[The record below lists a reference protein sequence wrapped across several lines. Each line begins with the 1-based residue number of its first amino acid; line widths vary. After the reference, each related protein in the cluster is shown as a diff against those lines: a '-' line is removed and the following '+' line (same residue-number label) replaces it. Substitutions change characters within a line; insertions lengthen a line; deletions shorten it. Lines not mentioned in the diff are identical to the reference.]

1 MTRAERREQQERQ
14 RAEKAAR
21 QAAAKQVSKPSKPA
35 TTPRSQGSS
44 AVNTPTRAQSGKGAP
59 EPPAPR
65 EQGGLALF
73 SHLPPPR
80 HMDVKAAL
88 QRTRGDVHPSIVR
101 LGLDYANGAVRGA
114 DARCVAMLEAF
125 REVVKDY
132 RVPEG
137 KTLQRDLVAH
147 LSVNVGFLVEARPL
161 GTAMGNAIKYLKT
174 YVTHLDGHMDEGDA
188 REAVLDTIDSYIRV
202 RTWWYGMSCCWSV
215 CKMML
220 TTAQDKVLGC
230 CKVLVDKAR
239 DTIADGD
246 VVLTFAMSSV
256 VLKLLLA
263 AKADGKQ
270 FRVVVADARPL
281 LEGREMLRRLLAAGV
296 GATYCLT
303 SGLAYIMREVTK
315 VFVGASAVL
324 SNGRGQQVVKK
335 SHSIGQPQER

>member
-174 YVTHLDGHMDEGDA
+174 YVTHLDGRMDEDDA
-188 REAVLDTIDSYIRV
+188 REAVLEMIDAYIRV
-202 RTWWYGMSCCWSV
+202 RWTHTWRIVSQPAPCPGQGPGLLQGAGGQGARHNCRRRRGADV
-215 CKMML
+215 CHVVRG
-220 TTAQDKVLGC
+220 AQ
-230 CKVLVDKAR
+230 A
-239 DTIADGD
+239 
-246 VVLTFAMSSV
+246 
-256 VLKLLLA
+256 
-263 AKADGKQ
+263 
-270 FRVVVADARPL
+270 
-281 LEGREMLRRLLAAGV
+281 AAGSQ
-296 GATYCLT
+296 G
-303 SGLAYIMREVTK
+303 GWQ
-315 VFVGASAVL
+315 AV
-324 SNGRGQQVVKK
+324 
-335 SHSIGQPQER
+335 